1 MTQATRTRQAIKWR
15 AAVLMLPAAA
25 WAGAIFYFSDQS
37 NPSGPV
43 IGGGDKNLLL
53 SAEILHI
60 AEFAILAALL
70 WGGVR
75 LGLHLR
81 IKSSI
86 STRRELRIIAAT
98 AAFGLL
104 YGISDE
110 LHQSTV
116 EGRIASASDVLLDVV
131 GIMLTLTVVIA
142 LIALL
147 KRRKVE

>member
-1 MTQATRTRQAIKWR
+1 MTQPARTRQAIKWR
-15 AAVLMLPAAA
+15 DAILMLPAAA
-25 WAGAIFYFSDQS
+25 WAGVIFYVSDQPK
-37 NPSGPV
+37 PSGPV
-43 IGGGDKNLLL
+43 IGGGDEDLLL

-75 LGLHLR
+75 LGLRLR
-81 IKSSI
+81 SKTPVSP
-86 STRRELRIIAAT
+86 RREFRIIAAT

-116 EGRIASASDVLLDVV
+116 EGRVASASDVLLDLV
-131 GIMLTLTVVIA
+131 GVMLTLTVVIA
-142 LIALL
+142 LMALL